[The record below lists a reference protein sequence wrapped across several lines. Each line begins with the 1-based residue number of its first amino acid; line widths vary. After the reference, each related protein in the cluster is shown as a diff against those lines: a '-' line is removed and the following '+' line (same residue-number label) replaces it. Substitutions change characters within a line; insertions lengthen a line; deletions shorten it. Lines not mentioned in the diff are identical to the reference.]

1 MADPDEPAARRGAA
15 AKPAETQGT
24 ADVRAERAEPA
35 ERQGAADARAERVRT
50 TERTLRLLWR
60 RTLGQPQ
67 GSRGPRQRV
76 SVDEVVRAAIDVAD
90 ADGLDALSMRKVGG
104 RLGLGVMSVYTYVP
118 GRPELI
124 GLMVDEVAGEN
135 ALPAHAATPRE
146 RMRQIARMLWDE
158 YHRHPWL
165 LQVESS
171 RPWIG
176 PNGSARYEW
185 QLAAIDGIGLGDL
198 EMDQVVALL
207 AGFTE
212 SAARASIRA
221 SHTTRASGM
230 TDLEWWE
237 INAPI
242 LEQVM
247 DGECYPISGRVGQ
260 VAGETYNA
268 VSDPARSFDF
278 GLERILDGI
287 DLLLRRQPASS
298 LAPDPS
304 RSVRSGK

>member
-1 MADPDEPAARRGAA
+1 MADETEPTARREAA
-15 AKPAETQGT
+15 AE
-24 ADVRAERAEPA
+24 
-35 ERQGAADARAERVRT
+35 RAERVRT

-76 SVDEVVRAAIDVAD
+76 RVDEVIRAAIDIAD
-90 ADGLDALSMRKVGG
+90 AEGLDALSMRKVGG
-104 RLGLGVMSVYTYVP
+104 RLGLGAMSVYTYVP

-124 GLMVDEVAGEN
+124 GLMVDEVMGEN
-135 ALPAHAATPRE
+135 PLPAPTAAPRE

-185 QLAAIDGIGLGDL
+185 QLAAIDAVGLGDL

-221 SHTTRASGM
+221 LHTARASGI
-230 TDLEWWE
+230 TDVEWWE

-247 DGECYPISGRVGQ
+247 DGERYPISGRVGQ

-287 DLLLRRQPASS
+287 DLLLRRQPAPPR
-298 LAPDPS
+298 APSPP
-304 RSVRSGK
+304 